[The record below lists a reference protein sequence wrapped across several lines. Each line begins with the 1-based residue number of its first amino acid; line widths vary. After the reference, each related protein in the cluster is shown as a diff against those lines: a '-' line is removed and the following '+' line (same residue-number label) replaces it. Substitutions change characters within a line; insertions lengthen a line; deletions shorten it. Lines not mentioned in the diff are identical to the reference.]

1 MEYDVVAG
9 VTHDHADLYQSDPM
23 IKLLLIGTGGFIGS
37 ILRYLVSGS
46 VQAASH
52 SIAFPYGT
60 LAVNVAGCLVIG
72 LMSYLTDSRG
82 AGSPETRAVLM
93 VGLLGGFT
101 TFSAFGNETL
111 NLFRDGEHLLAGA
124 NVAANV
130 MLGLTAVWLGRVAAH
145 ALWG

>member
-1 MEYDVVAG
+1 MR
-9 VTHDHADLYQSDPM
+9 
-23 IKLLLIGTGGFIGS
+23 LIGLIGLGGALGS
-37 ILRYLVSGS
+37 ILRYWLGGLAQSRLGS
-46 VQAASH
+46 AG
-52 SIAFPYGT
+52 FPAGT
-60 LAVNVAGCLVIG
+60 LAVNVAGCLAIG